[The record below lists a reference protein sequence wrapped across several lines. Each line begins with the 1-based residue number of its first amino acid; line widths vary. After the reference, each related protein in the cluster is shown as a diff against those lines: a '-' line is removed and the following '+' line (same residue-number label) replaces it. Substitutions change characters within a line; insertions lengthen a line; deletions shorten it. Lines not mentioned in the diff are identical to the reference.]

1 MSVRLGTVAP
11 VGFHE
16 FPPEQWLRCMREL
29 GCSVVQ
35 VYRNQL
41 ISVPRQQMLDAIA
54 AGGLPCD
61 SLHAIFGEQFDP
73 SAPLERA
80 RRFAVETYKSEGE
93 LAAAL
98 GGPLV
103 VVHCSTIR
111 RQGVSPE
118 ERKERLVQLRKSVED
133 LAVFGQSLGIRYAFE
148 NLPAYHP
155 VGSDVAELAKL
166 LAEAAQAN
174 VGMCFDCG
182 HANMAGDVVQA
193 VSDAAGRI
201 IYVHLNDNSGKGDDH
216 LMPTYGGV
224 DMLGLARAL
233 HSAGYDGTLMLE
245 VFYGLEALRRF
256 VAEGCAPRLKKI
268 VDAANGVE

>member
-35 VYRNQL
+35 VYRNQAA
-41 ISVPRQQMLDAIA
+41 SVSRQQMRDAVA
-54 AGGLPCD
+54 ASGLPCD
-61 SLHAIFGEQFDP
+61 SLHAIFGELFDP

-80 RRFAVETYKSEGE
+80 RRFAVDAYKAEGE
-93 LAAAL
+93 LALEL
-98 GGPLV
+98 GGPLA

-111 RQGVSPE
+111 RQGVSPQ
-118 ERKERLVQLRKSVED
+118 ERKERVAQLRKSIAD
-133 LAVFGQSLGIRYAFE
+133 LAAYGQSIGVRYAFE
-148 NLPAYHP
+148 NLPGYHP
-155 VGSDVAELAKL
+155 VGSDVAELARL
-166 LAEAAQAN
+166 LEEAGQAN

-182 HANMAGDVVQA
+182 HANMVGSVVQA
-193 VSDAAGRI
+193 VEQAGRQI
-201 IYVHLNDNSGKGDDH
+201 IYVHLSDNRGQGDDH

-224 DMLGLARAL
+224 DMGGMAKAL

-245 VFYGLEALRRF
+245 VFYGLADLKRF
-256 VAEGCAPRLKKI
+256 VDEGCAQRLKGI
-268 VDAANGVE
+268 VDAANGA

>member
-16 FPPEQWLRCMREL
+16 FPPEQWLPSMREL

-35 VYRNQL
+35 VYRNQAA
-41 ISVPRQQMLDAIA
+41 SVSRRQMRDAVA
-54 AGGLPCD
+54 VSGLPCD
-61 SLHAIFGEQFDP
+61 SLHAIFGEAFDP

-80 RRFAVETYKSEGE
+80 RRFAVDAYKSEGN
-93 LAAAL
+93 LAAEL
-98 GGPLV
+98 GGPLAV
-103 VVHCSTIR
+103 IHCSTIR
-111 RQGVSPE
+111 RQGVSPA
-118 ERKERLVQLRKSVED
+118 ERQERVAQLRKSIED
-133 LAVFGQSLGIRYAFE
+133 LAVYGQSIGVRYAFE

-166 LAEAAQAN
+166 LAESAQAN

-182 HANMAGDVVQA
+182 HANMTGDVVGAAAQ
-193 VSDAAGRI
+193 AAGQI
-201 IYVHLNDNSGKGDDH
+201 IYVHLSDNSGKGDDH
-216 LMPTYGGV
+216 LMPTYGSV

-233 HSAGYDGTLMLE
+233 HSTGYDGTLMLE
-245 VFYGLEALRRF
+245 VFYGLSALKRF
-256 VAEGCAPRLKKI
+256 RDEGCAARLKKI

>member
-16 FPPEQWLRCMREL
+16 FPPEEWLRCMRDL
-29 GCSVVQ
+29 GCTVVQ

-41 ISVPRQQMLDAIA
+41 VSVPRQQMLDAIA
-54 AGGLPCD
+54 ASGLPCD

-80 RRFAVETYKSEGE
+80 RRFAVDTYKAEGE
-93 LAAAL
+93 LAAGL

-111 RQGVSPE
+111 RQGVSPQ
-118 ERKERLVQLRKSVED
+118 ERQERLSQLRKSIQD
-133 LAVFGQSLGIRYAFE
+133 LAVFGQSVGVRYAFE

-155 VGSDVAELAKL
+155 VGSDVAELAGVL
-166 LAEAAQAN
+166 SEAGQAN

-182 HANMAGDVVQA
+182 HANMAGDVIQSVSQA
-193 VSDAAGRI
+193 GERI
-201 IYVHLNDNSGKGDDH
+201 IYVHLNDNSGQGDDH
-216 LMPTYGGV
+216 LMPTYGSV

-233 HSAGYDGTLMLE
+233 RSVGYDGTLMLE
-245 VFYGLEALRRF
+245 VFYNLPALRRF
-256 VAEGCAPRLKKI
+256 VAEGCALRLQKI